1 MKSPFTQNEIIELRE
16 QFPILGQQ
24 VNGFPLVYFDNAATT
39 QKPQRVIQEIV
50 RYYSELNSNIHRGAH
65 FLANKSTDLFEATRE
80 CVKDH
85 IHAKHVDEI
94 IFTQGCTDSLNLVA
108 FSLGSFLKPGD
119 EIWVTEMEHHA
130 NFVPWQLAAERTG
143 ATFRVIP
150 ITENGEWDWS
160 FIEQE
165 LTTNAKIVAFNWV
178 SNALGTVNEA
188 KRMCDLCKKLGAYS
202 VLDGAQ
208 AISHLDIHVQDLGC
222 DFFAFSAHKMYGPTG
237 LGVLYGKLDLLNQ
250 MPPYRSG
257 GEMIK
262 EVRVEGT
269 TFQNAPF
276 RFETGTPNIEAV
288 IAFKKAFDFMQ
299 EVGKE
304 KMHQHEQFLTDI
316 CEDALK
322 SIPSQTRIFGSH
334 TNRIG
339 VLSFQIEG
347 VHSSDL
353 GALLD
358 QQGIAIRTG
367 HHCAQPIW
375 NKYKVNGSARVSF
388 ACYNTEEEV
397 IYFHE
402 AMKKSLNMLL

>member
-1 MKSPFTQNEIIELRE
+1 MKSPFTSNEMIELRK
-16 QFPILGQQ
+16 QFPILSRQ

-39 QKPQRVIQEIV
+39 QKPNRVIQEIV
-50 RYYSELNSNIHRGAH
+50 RYYTELNSNIHRGAH
-65 FLANKSTDLFEATRE
+65 YLANKSTELFEQTRE
-80 CVKDH
+80 SVKDH
-85 IHAKHVDEI
+85 ISARNSEEI

-108 FSLGSFLKPGD
+108 FSLGSFLQPGD

-130 NFVPWQLAAERTG
+130 NFVPWQLTAERTG
-143 ATFRVIP
+143 AIFKVIP
-150 ITENGEWDWS
+150 ITVNGEWDWN
-160 FIEQE
+160 FIERE
-165 LTTNAKIVAFNWV
+165 LTAKAKIVSFNWV
-178 SNALGTVNEA
+178 SNALGTVNDA
-188 KRMCDLCKKLGAYS
+188 KRLCELCTKLGAYS
-202 VLDGAQ
+202 VVDGAQ
-208 AISHLDIHVQDLGC
+208 AISHFNVNVQELGC

-262 EVRVEGT
+262 EVRIEGT

-288 IAFKKAFDFMQ
+288 IAFNESIAFVN

-304 KMHQHEQFLTDI
+304 NMHAQEQYLTAI
-316 CEDALK
+316 CEEVLID
-322 SIPSQTRIFGSH
+322 SSNQTKVYGSH
-334 TNRIG
+334 AYRIG

-347 VHSSDL
+347 AHSSDL
-353 GALLD
+353 GTLLD
-358 QQGIAIRTG
+358 QQGVAIRTG

-375 NKYKVNGSARVSF
+375 NKYGINGTARVSF

-397 IYFHE
+397 AYFQK
-402 AMKKSLNMLL
+402 ALTKSLNMLL